1 MSMAEDLLLLSDTA
15 ALDPEIERLEEKNR
29 KLREE
34 VEDQESKKQR
44 QKKLYE
50 QAVIDLRDL
59 QKELEASTQQVE
71 GLHKKLDEAR
81 TAELAIEMRKLESQ
95 RQRRPCKRQE
105 L

>member
-15 ALDPEIERLEEKNR
+15 VLDPEIERLDEKNR

-50 QAVIDLRDL
+50 EAVIDLRDM
-59 QKELEASTQQVE
+59 QKELEASTQQVV

-81 TAELAIEMRKLESQ
+81 MAELTIEMRKLESQ
-95 RQRRPCKRQE
+95 RQRRPCKR
-105 L
+105 